1 MQQRNYMSRYD
12 QFIELLDKY
21 TAAVEKRKEKE
32 VEELGIDMF
41 LPFVLSENQAR
52 EALIINVIE
61 HYKFN

>member
-1 MQQRNYMSRYD
+1 MSYMSRYD

-21 TAAVEKRKEKE
+21 TATVEKRKEKE
-32 VEELGIDMF
+32 VEDLGIDTF

>member
-21 TAAVEKRKEKE
+21 TVAVEKRKEKE

-41 LPFVLSENQAR
+41 LPYIISENQAR